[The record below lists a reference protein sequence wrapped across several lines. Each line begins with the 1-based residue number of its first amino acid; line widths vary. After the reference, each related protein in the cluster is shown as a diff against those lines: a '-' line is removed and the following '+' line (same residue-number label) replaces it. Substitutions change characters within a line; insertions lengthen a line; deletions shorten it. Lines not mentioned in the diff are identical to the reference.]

1 MNNSQDGFF
10 LAEQDL
16 KIRGPG
22 DVLGTRQSG
31 EESFRLADLANH
43 SHLISKAIERG
54 ENLLGSKTME
64 ARQEIIGLLSTWNRK
79 QQQLLQ
85 A

>member
-1 MNNSQDGFF
+1 MNGSQDGFF

-31 EESFRLADLANH
+31 EESFRLVDLAAH
-43 SHLISKAIERG
+43 SHLISRAIERG
-54 ENLLGSKTME
+54 EGLLGSETLDAK
-64 ARQEIIGLLSTWNRK
+64 REIIGLLSTWHRK
-79 QQQLLQ
+79 QQQLLR